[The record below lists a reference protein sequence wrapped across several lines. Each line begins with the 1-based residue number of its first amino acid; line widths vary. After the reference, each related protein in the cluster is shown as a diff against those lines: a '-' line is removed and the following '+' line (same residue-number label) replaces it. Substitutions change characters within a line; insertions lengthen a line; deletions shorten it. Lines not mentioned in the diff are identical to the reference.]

1 MAPTDNPTE
10 INKEVGGSSHFCI
23 IAKSALP
30 SPVIM
35 ALDIGH
41 IFSCFLNYL
50 ANSFSSYGPLTF
62 RLTSNSFNYLSNTFS
77 FHWLKKFFSK
87 PHTLLLYLMICNK
100 YSGHIKPNF

>member
-1 MAPTDNPTE
+1 MAPTE

-50 ANSFSSYGPLTF
+50 ANSFSSYRSLTF
-62 RLTSNSFNYLSNTFS
+62 RKTSNSFNYLSNTPS
-77 FHWLKKFFSK
+77 FPWLEKFFAK
-87 PHTLLLYLMICNK
+87 PHTLLLHLMICNED
-100 YSGHIKPNF
+100 SGHIKPSF